1 MAGNMVEV
9 ARATVTIVPNM
20 QGSQKTITEGLTGA
34 ASTAGEKAGNAA
46 GTNMAKSIGKAV
58 AGTAIAAKVGKG
70 IADSWKEVDSA
81 MDTVAVKTGATGAAL
96 DELGDS
102 MKKVAS
108 SIPTDFEKAGDAVGE
123 VNTKFQ
129 VTGEELETLSAQFVK
144 FATINNTDVS
154 NSVDTVANT
163 LAAFGQDASS
173 ATDVLDAMN
182 AAGQA
187 TGIGMD
193 ELGNALQK
201 NAPAFK
207 QMGMSAQD
215 AAGLMATF
223 NAAGV
228 TTADTSI
235 ALRTA
240 LKVASKEGITM
251 SEAIA
256 NFGDTMRSTAPETVK
271 LQHAMLLFGSKAGAS
286 IYNAFSNGKISAED
300 FAKAMADVSGNV
312 SSTFEATLD
321 PTDRFQQAMNGLKT
335 IGAELVEAMAPAF
348 NTIANVAIPAIQKA
362 AEGFSALPDGVKTAI
377 VAFAG
382 IVAVAGPLSSIGSG
396 IAGAFKGLGGIF
408 SGIGGAASS
417 AASGLGTIGSSAAS
431 AATGAA
437 SAASGF
443 GAMAGGALQ
452 IVAIGASFAMV
463 GLGMKLIADSA
474 IAIAQGGLP
483 AGAAMLGM
491 VAAIAA
497 LMGVA
502 SLLGPALTAGALGI
516 GVFGAAILAI
526 GGGIALATTGI
537 AKLVDAVGNLLEKTK
552 AGGEGLNLMVD
563 ALERITTLNVFDI
576 AAGMVSLGSGI
587 KALSKN
593 SEDINTTATATD
605 SLLKSIN
612 ALSVAAP
619 SFSATM
625 TTSFSEVK
633 KSLLDLANTFKTTKL
648 EFNTKIAL
656 PHFKM
661 NGKFDAKSGS
671 VPTVGVSWYAKAA
684 ERGALFSSPQLI
696 GVGDSSQPE
705 MLLGENTLYDNIK
718 EAVSQNNGDVYV
730 YIGDTQLDA
739 IIQRSN
745 QRTKMR
751 RGTSGAY

>member
-300 FAKAMADVSGNV
+300 FARAMQDVSGNV

-377 VAFAG
+377 VAFG
-382 IVAVAGPLSSIGSG
+382 GLLAVAGPLSSLGG
-396 IAGAFKGLGGIF
+396 TIAGAFKGLGGIF

-563 ALERITTLNVFDI
+563 ALERMTTLNVFDI

>member
-1 MAGNMVEV
+1 MAGMIEV
-9 ARATVTIVPNM
+9 AKATVTIVPNM

-163 LAAFGQDASS
+163 LAAFGQDASTAS
-173 ATDVLDAMN
+173 DVLDAMN

-201 NAPAFK
+201 NAATFNEL
-207 QMGMSAQD
+207 GMSVED

-223 NAAGV
+223 NKAGLM
-228 TTADTSI
+228 TADTST

-240 LKVASKEGITM
+240 WKNAAKDGVSLN
-251 SEAIA
+251 EAIA
-256 NFGDTMRSTAPETVK
+256 EFGETMNSSASATEKQQA
-271 LQHAMLLFGSKAGAS
+271 AIDLFGARAGAS
-286 IYNAFSNGKISAED
+286 IYNAFAIGKISAED
-300 FAKAMADVSGNV
+300 FSAAMENVAGNV
-312 SSTFEATLD
+312 STTFEATLD

-377 VAFAG
+377 VAFG
-382 IVAVAGPLSSIGSG
+382 GLVAVAGPLSSLGSG

-463 GLGMKLIADSA
+463 GAGMKLIADSA

-563 ALERITTLNVFDI
+563 ALERMTNLNVFDI
-576 AAGMVSLGSGI
+576 AAGMTSLGSGI

-705 MLLGENTLYDNIK
+705 MLLGENTLYDNIR

>member
-1 MAGNMVEV
+1 MPGMIEV
-9 ARATVTIVPNM
+9 AKATVTIIPNM
-20 QGSQKTITEGLTGA
+20 EGSQRTITEDLTGV
-34 ASTAGEKAGNAA
+34 ASSAGTKAGAAA
-46 GTNMAKSIGKAV
+46 GTNMAKGIGKAI

-144 FATINNTDVS
+144 FATINNSDVS
-154 NSVDTVANT
+154 DSVDTVANT

-173 ATDVLDAMN
+173 ASDVLDAMN

-187 TGIGMD
+187 TGIGME

-286 IYNAFSNGKISAED
+286 IYNAFANGKISAED
-300 FAKAMADVSGNV
+300 FAAAMADVSGNV

-348 NTIANVAIPAIQKA
+348 NTIANVAIPAIQAA

-382 IVAVAGPLSSIGSG
+382 VVAVAGPLSSIGGTIS
-396 IAGAFKGLGGIF
+396 GAFKGLGGIF

-437 SAASGF
+437 SAAGGF
-443 GAMAGGALQ
+443 GAMAGAALKIVALGAAFALVGAGLKLMADGA
-452 IVAIGASFAMV
+452 VAIG
-463 GLGMKLIADSA
+463 
-474 IAIAQGGLP
+474 QGGLP
-483 AGAAMLGM
+483 AAAAMLEM
-491 VAAIAA
+491 VAAVAA

-502 SLLGPALTAGALGI
+502 ALLGPALTAGALGI

-526 GGGIALATTGI
+526 GAGIGLATLGI
-537 AKLVDAVGNLLEKTK
+537 SKLVDSISNLMEKSK
-552 AGGEGLNLMVD
+552 AGGEGMNLLAEGVSKIVALNLADLAISM
-563 ALERITTLNVFDI
+563 
-576 AAGMVSLGSGI
+576 AAVSSGI
-587 KALSKN
+587 GKLGKH
-593 SEDINTTATATD
+593 SEELTATATAVTD
-605 SLLKSIN
+605 LGTSLTGFGVITTTVLPAFETMMNS
-612 ALSVAAP
+612 ALVTVQKNLAE
-619 SFSATM
+619 M
-625 TTSFSEVK
+625 SE
-633 KSLLDLANTFKTTKL
+633 LFK
-648 EFNTKIAL
+648 NTKFEFGAIKL

-661 NGKFDAKSGS
+661 SGNFDAKSGK
-671 VPTVGVSWYAKAA
+671 VPTVSVDWYAQAA
-684 ERGALFSSPQLI
+684 EKGALFTSPQII

-705 MLLGENTLYDNIK
+705 MLIGEKTLQDK
-718 EAVSQNNGDVYV
+718 LAEAVGNNNGGDVYV

-739 IIQRSN
+739 IIQRSAK
-745 QRTKMR
+745 RTAMR
-751 RGTSGAY
+751 SGGH